1 MLKLVILIIYFAVL
15 IGIGYTAASMQL
27 MLMVSFSVE
36 EALVRGSPHL
46 HMEHLISQLLYSL
59 DTQAS
64 LAGNTALPQPGLVS
78 ATQL

>member
-15 IGIGYTAASMQL
+15 IGAYTAASMQL

-46 HMEHLISQLLYSL
+46 HMEHLISRLLYSL